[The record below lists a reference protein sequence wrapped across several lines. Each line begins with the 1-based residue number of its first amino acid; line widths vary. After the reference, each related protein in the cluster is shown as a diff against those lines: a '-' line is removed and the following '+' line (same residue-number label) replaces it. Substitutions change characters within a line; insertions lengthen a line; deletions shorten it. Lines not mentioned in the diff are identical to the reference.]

1 MNTDKQL
8 CYVNEKQQVKQAIMD
23 KHFKY
28 QRSSLN
34 IIILNVRSN
43 VLSID
48 VVLQWNYL
56 HLNLNYSIYVKV
68 NICNNTLYIL

>member
-1 MNTDKQL
+1 
-8 CYVNEKQQVKQAIMD
+8 MD

-56 HLNLNYSIYVKV
+56 HLNLNYGISVKV
-68 NICNNTLYIL
+68 NICNNGTVYIL